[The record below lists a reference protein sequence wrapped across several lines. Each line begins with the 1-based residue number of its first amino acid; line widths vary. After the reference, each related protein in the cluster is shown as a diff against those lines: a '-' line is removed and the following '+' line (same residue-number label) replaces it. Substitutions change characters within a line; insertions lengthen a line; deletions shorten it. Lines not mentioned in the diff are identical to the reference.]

1 MTQATIGAA
10 IVEPYA
16 DALMSLGEERGL
28 TDRFSQ
34 DVAGILETLASS
46 TDLQQVLVNP
56 FVKPEK
62 KKAVLNQIFGSQ
74 VEGTVLKFIGL
85 LVDRRRVMYLE
96 GICQRY
102 QALVRE
108 ARNIIL
114 AEVISASDLNEG
126 QRQAVIDKVKS
137 MTGASQVELATRLD
151 ADLIGG
157 VIIKI
162 GSRVLDASIRG
173 QLRRLSNSLLGAAN

>member
-1 MTQATIGAA
+1 MTQTMISAA

-16 DALMSLGEERGL
+16 EALMSLGEDSGL

-34 DVAGILETLASS
+34 DVAGILTA
-46 TDLQQVLVNP
+46 LQSAPELTQVLVNP
-56 FVKPEK
+56 FVKPEA
-62 KKAVLNQIFGSQ
+62 KKAVLNQVFGSQ
-74 VEGTVLKFIGL
+74 VDGTVLKFLGL
-85 LVDRRRVMYLE
+85 LVDRRRAMYLE
-96 GICQRY
+96 AICAQY
-102 QALVRE
+102 QALVRQ

-114 AEVISASDLNEG
+114 AEVISATELNDG

-137 MTGASQVELATRLD
+137 MTGATQVELATRLES
-151 ADLIGG
+151 DLIGG

-173 QLRRLSNSLLGAAN
+173 QLRRLSNSLLSSAV